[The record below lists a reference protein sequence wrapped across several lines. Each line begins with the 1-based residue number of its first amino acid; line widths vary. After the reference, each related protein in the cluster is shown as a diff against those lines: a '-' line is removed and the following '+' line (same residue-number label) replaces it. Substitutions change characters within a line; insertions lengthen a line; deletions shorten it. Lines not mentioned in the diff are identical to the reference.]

1 MSDNRA
7 TLEIIAPTIDEAIEN
22 GLADLGLTRQDVDVE
37 IMDEGSGGL
46 FGLGSRQARVML
58 IVKGADKLEGEL
70 DTAPEEDPASEPE
83 SWHAALDETPKTKD
97 DANVVDVAHGV
108 VSDLLFKMR
117 IDDAKVDAYLGD
129 PYGPQQRVPVHVDIY
144 GDDLS
149 ILIGHRGE
157 TLESL
162 QYIARLMLG
171 KELER
176 SVPLIIDVEGYRSR
190 REQQIRTLTRRVA
203 DQVIQTQRNQSL
215 EPMPANER
223 RIAHMELQD
232 DPEVYTESAGTG
244 RQRKVVI
251 YPQD

>member
-37 IMDEGSGGL
+37 IMDEGGGGL

-58 IVKGADKLEGEL
+58 IVKGAAKP
-70 DTAPEEDPASEPE
+70 DTAPEDDTASEPE

-97 DANVVDVAHGV
+97 DANVADVAQGV
-108 VSDLLFKMR
+108 VSDLLYKMR
-117 IDDAKVDAYLGD
+117 IDDAKVDAYLGE
-129 PYGPQQRVPVHVDIY
+129 PYGPQNRVPVHVDIY

-171 KELER
+171 KELEC

-190 REQQIRTLTRRVA
+190 REQQF
-203 DQVIQTQRNQSL
+203 
-215 EPMPANER
+215 
-223 RIAHMELQD
+223 AHSHD
-232 DPEVYTESAGTG
+232 V
-244 RQRKVVI
+244 
-251 YPQD
+251 

>member
-1 MSDNRA
+1 MTDNRA
-7 TLEIIAPTIDEAIEN
+7 TLEIIAPTIDEAIEK
-22 GLADLGLTRQDVDVE
+22 GLADLGLTREEVDVE

-46 FGLGSRQARVML
+46 FGLGSRQSRVML
-58 IVKGADKLEGEL
+58 IVKGITESGGEP
-70 DTAPEEDPASEPE
+70 DSTPEEDTTSEAKP
-83 SWHAALDETPKTKD
+83 WHASLDDTAEVKD
-97 DANVVDVAHGV
+97 DANVVDVAQSV
-108 VSDLLFKMR
+108 VSDLLYKMR

-129 PYGPQQRVPVHVDIY
+129 PYGPQQRIPVHVNIY

-203 DQVIQTQRNQSL
+203 DQVMQNGRSQPL

-223 RIAHMELQD
+223 RIAHMELQED
-232 DPEVYTESAGTG
+232 SDVYTESAGVG